1 MTFWSEGIG
10 EPKRAFRWRIT
21 QFAPGGVGANVL
33 EFYAKKVTKPQFTVE
48 EAEHK
53 HLNKSYYFPG
63 HVKWDPITI
72 TFIDDAN
79 GTLVQGLTSALG
91 NSSYDLI
98 NSTSP
103 ANHSDNATLSKSGL
117 SNNTTSDGKLVVQ
130 QLDADGAAIETF
142 TLNNAWIKSIKPSEL
157 SYDTEDLSTYDVEIR
172 YDWCTFTKA

>member
-10 EPKRAFRWRIT
+10 EPKRAFRWEIT
-21 QFAPGGVGANVL
+21 QFAPGGASIENL
-33 EFYAKKVTKPQFTVE
+33 KFYAKKVTKPQFSVE

-63 HVKWDPITI
+63 HVKWEPVTI

-79 GTLVQGLTSALG
+79 GTLLEGLKTSFGA
-91 NSSYDLI
+91 SSYDLI
-98 NSTSP
+98 SSASP
-103 ANHSDNATLSKSGL
+103 ANHNNNATISKLGL
-117 SNNTTSDGKLVVQ
+117 SSNTTNDGKLVVR
-130 QLDADGAAIETF
+130 QLDADGTAIEVF

-172 YDWCTFTKA
+172 YDWCTFTKN